1 MIKNGY
7 NKIEGVLIS
16 DNVYL
21 FISMVLFYD

>member
-7 NKIEGVLIS
+7 NKNEGVLIS

-21 FISMVLFYD
+21 FIPMILFYD